1 MAAPPPSLSAL
12 VQRGMAL
19 FRALDVAGSLAA
31 LDAAHAAHP
40 AARAQLWQRGLSL
53 YYAGRYAEGAAQ
65 FRLDTQHN
73 PADAEEALWAC
84 LCEARALP
92 GGLAQAQAGMLR
104 VGEDPRPVLRL
115 VLRVYRG
122 EAGAEALAG
131 AARAAGASAHDAFYA
146 LLYQGLLLEAQGRAA
161 ASGECIAQ
169 ALATPYAA
177 SSTDYMV
184 SVARVHAQQRGLQLA
199 AAAAAHAV

>member
-1 MAAPPPSLSAL
+1 MTSLSAL

-19 FRALDVAGSLAA
+19 FRALDVAGSLAEF
-31 LDAAHAAHP
+31 DAAHAAFP
-40 AARAQLWQRGLSL
+40 AARPQLWQRGLSL

-92 GGLAQAQAGMLR
+92 GGLAQARGCMLA
-104 VGEDPRPVLRL
+104 VGADARPVLRL
-115 VLRVYRG
+115 ALRVFAG
-122 EAGAEALAG
+122 EAAPEALAE
-131 AARAAGASAHDAFYA
+131 AARAAGATAHDAFYA
-146 LLYQGLLLEAQGRAA
+146 ALYDGLLREAQGQAA
-161 ASGECIAQ
+161 ASGAAILQ

-177 SSTDYMV
+177 SSSDYMV
-184 SVARVHAQQRGLQLA
+184 CVARVHAQQRGLQGGRA
-199 AAAAAHAV
+199 DAGGEII